1 MFGLRK
7 KYNKIEDNA
16 LPEVFRKSEDQRII
30 AEIYNRYSHLMLGIA
45 LKYLKNKIDAE
56 DLVMDIMEKLPK
68 LLMSHKI
75 IYFKSWLYTVT
86 KNECLMK
93 LRKNNYDVDIESIAI
108 KDSSNADYDEKIADE
123 QKIAILEKVLADL
136 EPMQKKVIQAFYLD
150 DMSYTE
156 ISEKFGY
163 ELKKVKSAIQNGKRN
178 LKIKLQNHE
187 VFKTME

>member
-7 KYNKIEDNA
+7 KYNKIEENT

-45 LKYLKNKIDAE
+45 LKYLKNKTDAE

-75 IYFKSWLYTVT
+75 NYFKSWLYTVT

-123 QKIAILEKVLADL
+123 QKIEILEKVLADL
-136 EPMQKKVIQAFYLD
+136 EPMQKTVIQAFYLD
-150 DMSYTE
+150 DMSYIE